1 METAS
6 GMLCS
11 VKEDVKTPGGD
22 IPPSALQAEEMEL
35 VRLARVELSSLDFK

>member
-1 METAS
+1 METAA

-22 IPPSALQAEEMEL
+22 ILPSVLQAEEMEL
-35 VRLARVELSSLDFK
+35 GRLARVELSSLDFK